1 MSRHSY
7 DKNNIFQGFE
17 QPNRN
22 DIYDNLNQKQ
32 QENLG
37 LIYATTQKRAK
48 RYQESRTKTLSNSS
62 ENQEFRGNIQNKD
75 HNNQEKQE
83 LIYFDSDNFI
93 SASKNQKDQQ
103 QQMNG
108 WNNSN
113 NQQEGGSG
121 QKGRRSNTKSN
132 TPNIRSER
140 RQSKIIQGF
149 SDVQALMS
157 LAQNNP
163 SSHNNSAQK
172 DINQSFNQ
180 AGKYQ
185 QSNKHRG
192 SSQNGHNERQTNKN
206 KDQGNQDLLARP
218 YELIEI
224 RDQQLI
230 LNEDLLQEILI
241 KYEGNINIISVI
253 GLPGKGKSQFLNKF
267 LSSKQTKKFY
277 ERDGG
282 DQGTEG
288 AVLWGQPIYNPVSNT
303 HTFLIDVQGIDTFE
317 EVNLKLQLF
326 IMLMSDQIIFYSNS
340 DLRHVI
346 YDEMSFLIEFENK
359 LNFPIT
365 DLNISDYM
373 PELYIIA
380 KEQNFNSEMDLLLTS
395 ELQNFVNDTDK
406 LIFEGDV
413 VIEQILH
420 FIKANSN
427 HQLLK
432 IKNILNSAF
441 RDKKCFLQKF
451 GLDDSIESI
460 DQAQFFSVPDRESSA
475 KKSMV
480 PISNNQISNF
490 NQKISV
496 SRVTPSFQLL
506 NSQMSQNI
514 QGINTMQSQFGQ
526 QVTNIQ
532 GLNTIPSQLGQ
543 KTSFQGLNTIQSQI
557 GQINNIQGQNTIQNQ
572 LTQITKGQTQ
582 KNSIYLNTSQFN
594 NIGKFQQ
601 TSFTNLKASNTNVQ
615 SVLPSIS
622 NLNINKMVD
631 QLNQIKTDVEFLR
644 KIINLP
650 QKYKKFKNIPINS
663 YTFCKYLS
671 LLIEQINQ
679 GKQQYF
685 EPRTIVSQSVN
696 YEFQRV
702 LQILEKDH
710 QERIQYL
717 VNFDNFS
724 SMQKLMQSLFSIRN
738 SIIEQFNA
746 SMHRFVSDSY
756 FKEIYQI
763 YFQNLKKT
771 LDFREEQVFKLFQNI
786 SYGINE
792 KWRIN
797 RLEELDQQLQEKS
810 KLVNTLENN
819 NQYIKIQQDFKDLI
833 QMYCKDIL
841 QQNND
846 IDGLSKVFIFQKFCV
861 QDLGRYFQMFANL
874 YDKSYQEKQLQIIEK
889 DSHKKLF
896 EIFFK
901 RFEIIKQKTKLLDDV
916 LKNLEKE
923 NENQRELV
931 KALDDKFIKSYEK
944 DKAINDRKTAL
955 YQKLLEKEDQ
965 LKIITKKKNRI
976 RTDSFSKSQN
986 IFSSRTITEMKNQD
1000 TTNAQ
1005 KLNIS
1010 NLDQNNTLK
1019 STYEKQE
1026 SQTFIRVVNKLQSN
1040 WLINLFRNV
1049 CNQFV
1054 IIHF

>member
-1 MSRHSY
+1 MNQQIY
-7 DKNNIFQGFE
+7 EKNNISQGIE
-17 QPNRN
+17 LPNRN
-22 DIYDNLNQKQ
+22 DIYDNFNQKQ

-62 ENQEFRGNIQNKD
+62 ENQEFKGNIYNKD
-75 HNNQEKQE
+75 NYNSEKQE
-83 LIYFDSDNFI
+83 PIYFDSDHFI

-103 QQMNG
+103 QHTNG
-108 WNNSN
+108 QNNN
-113 NQQEGGSG
+113 NYQQESGSS
-121 QKGRRSNTKSN
+121 QKGRRSNQKSN

-163 SSHNNSAQK
+163 SSHNNTVQK
-172 DINQSFNQ
+172 DINQSFSQ
-180 AGKYQ
+180 AVKVSY
-185 QSNKHRG
+185 SNKHKG
-192 SSQNGHNERQTNKN
+192 SIQNGHNERQTTNKN
-206 KDQGNQDLLARP
+206 KELGNQDLLARP

-241 KYEGNINIISVI
+241 KYEGNINIVSVI

-267 LSSKQTKKFY
+267 LSSKQTKKFF
-277 ERDGG
+277 ERDG

-317 EVNLKLQLF
+317 EANLKLQLF
-326 IMLMSDQIIFYSNS
+326 IMLMSDQLIFYSNS

-346 YDEMSFLIEFENK
+346 YDELSFLIEIENK
-359 LNFPIT
+359 LNFPIS
-365 DLNISDYM
+365 DINISDYM
-373 PELYIIA
+373 PELYILA
-380 KEQNFNSEMDLLLTS
+380 KEQNFNCDTDLLLTPD
-395 ELQNFVNDTDK
+395 LQQFFNDTDK

-420 FIKANSN
+420 FIQSNSD

-432 IKNILNSAF
+432 IKNILNSTF

-451 GLDDSIESI
+451 GLDESIESV

-475 KKSMV
+475 KKSIV
-480 PISNNQISNF
+480 PINNNNHMSSF
-490 NQKISV
+490 SQKNSI

-506 NSQMSQNI
+506 NSQMSQN
-514 QGINTMQSQFGQ
+514 
-526 QVTNIQ
+526 V
-532 GLNTIPSQLGQ
+532 
-543 KTSFQGLNTIQSQI
+543 QGLNTIQSQFGQFTNI
-557 GQINNIQGQNTIQNQ
+557 QGLSKIQNGQINNIQGQNIISNQ
-572 LTQITKGQTQ
+572 LAQLTKGQAP

-601 TSFTNLKASNTNVQ
+601 TSFTNLKASNSNIQ

-622 NLNINKMVD
+622 NLNINKIVD
-631 QLNQIKTDVEFLR
+631 QFNVPKSDIDFLR

-650 QKYKKFKNIPINS
+650 TKCKKFKNIPVNS

-671 LLIEQINQ
+671 LLIEHINQ

-685 EPRTIVSQSVN
+685 EPRTIVSQTVN
-696 YEFQRV
+696 FEFQRV
-702 LQILEKDH
+702 LQILERDH

-717 VNFDNFS
+717 VNFDNFQ

-746 SMHRFVSDSY
+746 SMYRFVSDSY
-756 FKEIYQI
+756 FKEIYYI

-771 LDFREEQVFKLFQNI
+771 LDYREEQVFKLFQNI

-792 KWRIN
+792 KWRLN

-810 KLVNTLENN
+810 KLLSTLENN
-819 NQYIKIQQDFKDLI
+819 NMIIKIQQDFKDLI

-846 IDGLSKVFIFQKFCV
+846 IDGLSKVFIFQKCCV

-874 YDKSYQEKQLQIIEK
+874 YDKTYQEKQLQIIEK

-923 NENQRELV
+923 NENQRELL

-965 LKIITKKKNRI
+965 LKNITKKKNRI
-976 RTDSFSKSQN
+976 RTDSFNKSQY
-986 IFSSRTITEMKNQD
+986 ILSSRTITEQRNQD
-1000 TTNAQ
+1000 TINAQ

-1010 NLDQNNTLK
+1010 NLDQNNTIK

-1040 WLINLFRNV
+1040 WLTNLFRNV

-1054 IIHF
+1054 IFHF

>member
-1 MSRHSY
+1 MNRQNY
-7 DKNNIFQGFE
+7 EKNNVSQGFE

-22 DIYDNLNQKQ
+22 DIYDNLNQKY

-37 LIYATTQKRAK
+37 LIYTTTQKRAK
-48 RYQESRTKTLSNSS
+48 RYQGSRTKTLSNSS
-62 ENQEFRGNIQNKD
+62 ENQELRGNIYIKD
-75 HNNQEKQE
+75 LNNQEKQE

-93 SASKNQKDQQ
+93 SASKTQKDQQ
-103 QQMNG
+103 QHTNG

-113 NQQEGGSG
+113 HQQESGSG

-132 TPNIRSER
+132 SPNIRNER

-163 SSHNNSAQK
+163 SPNNNSAQK

-180 AGKYQ
+180 AGKASY
-185 QSNKHRG
+185 NNRHK
-192 SSQNGHNERQTNKN
+192 SSIQNGHNERQTTNKN
-206 KDQGNQDLLARP
+206 KEQGNQDLLARP

-224 RDQQLI
+224 RDQQII

-241 KYEGNINIISVI
+241 KYEGNINIVSVI
-253 GLPGKGKSQFLNKF
+253 GLPGKGKSSFLNKF
-267 LSSKQTKKFY
+267 LSRKQTKKFY
-277 ERDGG
+277 EREG

-303 HTFLIDVQGIDTFE
+303 HTFLIDVQGIDTSE

-326 IMLMSDQIIFYSNS
+326 IMLMSDQLIFYSNS
-340 DLRHVI
+340 DLRNVI
-346 YDEMSFLIEFENK
+346 YDELSFLIEIENR
-359 LNFPIT
+359 LNFPIS

-380 KEQNFNSEMDLLLTS
+380 KEQNFNSEMELLLAPG
-395 ELQNFVNDTDK
+395 LQHFVNETDK
-406 LIFEGDV
+406 VIFEGDV

-420 FIKANSN
+420 FIQSNSDL
-427 HQLLK
+427 QLLK

-451 GLDDSIESI
+451 GLDDSIESL

-475 KKSMV
+475 KKSIV
-480 PISNNQISNF
+480 PINNNQMSNY
-490 NQKISV
+490 NQKNSI

-514 QGINTMQSQFGQ
+514 QG
-526 QVTNIQ
+526 
-532 GLNTIPSQLGQ
+532 LNTIQSQLGQ
-543 KTSFQGLNTIQSQI
+543 LNSIQGLNTIQSQL
-557 GQINNIQGQNTIQNQ
+557 GETNNIQGQKQSQKQ
-572 LTQITKGQTQ
+572 LTQISKGQTQ

-601 TSFTNLKASNTNVQ
+601 TSFTNFKASNSNAQTI
-615 SVLPSIS
+615 LPSIS
-622 NLNINKMVD
+622 NLNINRLVD
-631 QLNQIKTDVEFLR
+631 QFNVTKTDTEFLR

-650 QKYKKFKNIPINS
+650 TKYKKFKNIPINS

-671 LLIEQINQ
+671 LLIEHVNQ
-679 GKQQYF
+679 GKGQYF

-696 YEFQRV
+696 FEFQRV
-702 LQILEKDH
+702 LQILEKEH
-710 QERIQYL
+710 IERIQYL

-724 SMQKLMQSLFSIRN
+724 TMQKLMQSLFSIRN
-738 SIIEQFNA
+738 SIIEQFNQ

-756 FKEIYQI
+756 FKEIYHI

-792 KWRIN
+792 KCRLN

-810 KLVNTLENN
+810 KLLNTLENN
-819 NQYIKIQQDFKDLI
+819 NTNIKIQQDFKDLI
-833 QMYCKDIL
+833 QIYCKDIL

-846 IDGLSKVFIFQKFCV
+846 IEGLSKVFIFEKFCV
-861 QDLGRYFQMFANL
+861 QDLGRYYQMFANL
-874 YDKSYQEKQLQIIEK
+874 YDKTYQEKQLQIIEK

-901 RFEIIKQKTKLLDDV
+901 KFEIIKQKTKLLDDV

-923 NENQRELV
+923 NENQRDLV

-944 DKAINDRKTAL
+944 DKAVNDRKTAL
-955 YQKLLEKEDQ
+955 YQKLLEKEEQ

-976 RTDSFSKSQN
+976 RTDSFNKSQQ
-986 IFSSRTITEMKNQD
+986 ILSSRTFTEQKNQD
-1000 TTNAQ
+1000 PINEQ

-1010 NLDQNNTLK
+1010 NLDQNNILK

-1026 SQTFIRVVNKLQSN
+1026 SQTFIHVVNKLQSN
-1040 WLINLFRNV
+1040 WLTNLFRNV

-1054 IIHF
+1054 IFHF